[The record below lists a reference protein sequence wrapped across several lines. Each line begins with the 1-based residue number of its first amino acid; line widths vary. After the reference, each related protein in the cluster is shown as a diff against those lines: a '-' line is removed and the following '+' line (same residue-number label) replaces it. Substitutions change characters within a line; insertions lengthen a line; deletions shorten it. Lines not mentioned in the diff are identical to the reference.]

1 MITKCMLRG
10 GRSGAGNR
18 AQTRQN
24 RTKSARAAAASHSPV
39 DQLISAPSSDDACA
53 EKMLSA
59 SSGGVGVLGI
69 ALSSSAVGANDS
81 NCGSEFSDSG
91 SSAFS
96 DDVAVTTLTSNR
108 GGQIQQQRIVTSSS
122 SSSAARQV
130 RLSPSEVG
138 GGGGRLLTFME
149 TTDDD
154 SVLSE

>member
-24 RTKSARAAAASHSPV
+24 RTKSARAVAATHSPA
-39 DQLISAPSSDDACA
+39 DQLIATPSGDDACA
-53 EKMLSA
+53 EKMLA

-69 ALSSSAVGANDS
+69 ALSSAVATNDS

-108 GGQIQQQRIVTSSS
+108 GGQSQQQRIVTST
-122 SSSAARQV
+122 APRQV

-138 GGGGRLLTFME
+138 SGGGRLLTFME

>member
-10 GRSGAGNR
+10 GRSGAANR

-24 RTKSARAAAASHSPV
+24 RTKGARGTAANSGEQV
-39 DQLISAPSSDDACA
+39 IGDDACA
-53 EKMLSA
+53 EKMLT
-59 SSGGVGVLGI
+59 SSSGVGVLGI
-69 ALSSSAVGANDS
+69 ALSTAAATNDS

-108 GGQIQQQRIVTSSS
+108 AGGQPQHRIVTSS
-122 SSSAARQV
+122 APRQV

-138 GGGGRLLTFME
+138 SGGRLLTFME